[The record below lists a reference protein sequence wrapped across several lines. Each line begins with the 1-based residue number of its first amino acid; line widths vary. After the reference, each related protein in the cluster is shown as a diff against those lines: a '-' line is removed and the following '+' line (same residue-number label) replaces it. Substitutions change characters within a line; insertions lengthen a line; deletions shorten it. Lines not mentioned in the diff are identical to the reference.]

1 MNPIILFTVGK
12 RPFSVGDT
20 LEFAL
25 SQGLLQ
31 PLVEEIAEGLAC
43 RQYALELGFELPA
56 RQLQRAVE
64 AWRYKRKLTSASET
78 MDWLRRSGLS
88 VEDLSDHFEIR
99 LWSARFSS
107 ERKSILAEYPPA
119 REEVE
124 RRLPPAAI
132 IGDSIRSLA
141 RSLAWRAAA
150 LVECHGVMPER
161 PLRELL
167 PEMES
172 CFRQLRDRAVTRES
186 CRGEVA
192 AARFALMQVECEAA
206 SFPDRDQAQEAVFC
220 VREDGEEIEAVCA
233 RARAPVERGRNF
245 IDGLAPEIRDRCLSA
260 SAGELFVA
268 PQPGGTFRVVRL
280 LRKIEPELADE
291 AVRSRVEKR
300 LTESTFSQCEAR
312 HVQWKDW

>member
-1 MNPIILFTVGK
+1 MNSIILFMAGK

-25 SQGLLQ
+25 TQGLLQ
-31 PLVEEIAEGLAC
+31 PLAEETGEGLAC
-43 RQYALELGFELPA
+43 RQYALELGFRLEA
-56 RQLQRAVE
+56 GQLQRAVE
-64 AWRYKRKLTSASET
+64 AWRYERKLTSARET
-78 MDWLRRSGLS
+78 LDWLKRCGLS
-88 VEDLSDHFEIR
+88 VEALSDHFEMQ
-99 LWSARFSS
+99 LWRMRFSS
-107 ERKSILAEYPPA
+107 ERRAIVAEYPPA

-124 RRLPPAAI
+124 RRLPQAAI
-132 IGDSIRSLA
+132 IGGSIRSLA

-150 LVECHGVMPER
+150 LVDCHDIMPER
-161 PLRELL
+161 PLRELF
-167 PEMES
+167 PAMES

-220 VREDGEEIEAVCA
+220 IREDGEEIEDVCA
-233 RARAPVERGRNF
+233 RARVPVERGRNF
-245 IDGLAPEIRDRCLSA
+245 IDELAPEIRDRCLSA

-268 PQPGGTFRVVRL
+268 PQPGGTFQVVRL
-280 LRKIEPELADE
+280 LRKIEPDLADE

-300 LTESTFSQCEAR
+300 LAESTFSQCEAR